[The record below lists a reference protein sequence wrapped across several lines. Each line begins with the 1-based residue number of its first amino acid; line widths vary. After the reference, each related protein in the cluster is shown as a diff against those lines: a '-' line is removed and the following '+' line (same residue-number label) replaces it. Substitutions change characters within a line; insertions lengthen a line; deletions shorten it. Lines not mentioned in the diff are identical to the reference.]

1 MMLIRKRQQGFTL
14 VTAIFLLV
22 VLAILGTYMAAMSIT
37 QSQSTALSVQ
47 GVRAWYATVS
57 GLEWAS
63 DYIFDPALGNN
74 NCPAIPTTMTIEGF
88 SVEITGCTKSTHTE
102 AGDTY
107 DIFDVSVQAERGN
120 YGDVDYVQRSLRA
133 TIGGP

>member
-1 MMLIRKRQQGFTL
+1 MRMLRKKQSGFSL

-22 VLAILGTYMAAMSIT
+22 ILSILGTYMAAMSII
-37 QSQSTALSVQ
+37 QNQSTALSVQ

-74 NCPAIPTTMTIEGF
+74 NCPAAGTSFTVEGF
-88 SVEITGCTKSTHTE
+88 TVEVTACTKSTHTE

-107 DIFDVSVQAERGN
+107 DIFDVSISADRGSF
-120 YGDVDYVQRSLRA
+120 GEVDYVQRSLRA

>member
-1 MMLIRKRQQGFTL
+1 MRGNQKKQRGFSL

-22 VLAILGTYMAAMSIT
+22 VLAILGTYMSALSISQH
-37 QSQSTALSVQ
+37 QSSALSVQ

-63 DYIFDPALGNN
+63 DYIFDPALGNS
-74 NCPAIPTTMTIEGF
+74 NCPVIPSSMSIEGF
-88 SVEITGCTKSTHTE
+88 TVKVTACTKTTHTE
-102 AGDTY
+102 AGHSY
-107 DIFDVSVQAERGN
+107 NIFDVSVTAERGS
-120 YGDVDYVQRSLRA
+120 YGEVDYVQRSLRA